1 MTTAVRPTQLVLTLI
16 SLVVTMSC
24 ASPSSSPQKPVA
36 PYGTWSSPLTAARVA
51 AGAIRLDQIQL
62 DGEDVYWI
70 EGRASEG
77 GRNVIVRRTPD
88 GVTSDVTPPA
98 FNVRTRVH
106 EYGGAA
112 YAIDRGV
119 VYFANFADQRLYR
132 QPLGAP
138 PVAITTEGY
147 YFADC
152 HVDATGGRLLCV
164 REDHTK
170 DGEPTAA
177 IVSVGLQGA
186 PPSRPAAASARQ
198 AGRVL
203 VTGADFYSDPIISP
217 AGKSLAW
224 LQWNHPNMP
233 WDGTELWTA
242 ALEADGTLGPKE
254 KVAGSVDESIFQPE
268 WSPDGVLHFVSDRTG
283 WWNLYRRQAPTSRE
297 RFVEA
302 GPVIE
307 PLRPMSAEFGKPQ
320 WAFSMVT
327 YAFASPTRIV
337 ATYSEAGRWK
347 MALIES
353 EERRFEPVALNL
365 EPLQSIRANART
377 VYFVG
382 ASPTEPPAIVK
393 MTIGAMETEV
403 LRSSSS
409 ERIAPEW
416 ISVPEAVTF
425 RVTPEFQ
432 GPGPSASAPPSSP
445 GELRRDGPLPEPRDV
460 HAFYY
465 PPKNPNV
472 VAPPDEKPPLIVLT
486 HGGPTAAAEDALDLR
501 VQFWTSR
508 GFAILDVNYSG
519 STGYGR
525 EYRDRLKGQWG
536 IADVEDAVGAAQ
548 AMVAQ
553 GKADANRLIIRGG
566 SAGGYTTLAALTF
579 HRTFKAGAS
588 YYGISDIEV
597 LARDTH
603 KFESRYLDSLI
614 GPYPSAKDRYLKRS
628 PIHFTDRL
636 SCPLIL
642 FQGLDD
648 KVVPPNQSAMMAE
661 AVRKK
666 GLPVAYVTFEGE
678 QHGFRKAENIA
689 RALEGEL
696 YFYGEVFRFTIADTV
711 EPVKIDNPY
720 R

>member
-1 MTTAVRPTQLVLTLI
+1 MA
-16 SLVVTMSC
+16 C
-24 ASPSSSPQKPVA
+24 APPPSSPQKAVA
-36 PYGTWSSPLTAARVA
+36 PHGTWASPLTAARVA
-51 AGAIRLDQIQL
+51 AGAVRLDQIHL
-62 DGEDVYWI
+62 DGDDVYWV

-77 GRNVIVRRTPD
+77 GRSVIVRRTPD
-88 GVTSDVTPPA
+88 GVNSDVTPPT

-119 VYFANFADQRLYR
+119 VYFSNFADQRLYR

-138 PVAITTEGY
+138 PVALTTEGY

-152 HVDATGGRLLCV
+152 HVDATRGRLLCV

-170 DGEPTAA
+170 DGEPTSA
-177 IVSVGLQGA
+177 IVAVGLEGGKGA
-186 PPSRPAAASARQ
+186 RSAKGAKGAGAKSAGGASVQ
-198 AGRVL
+198 VL
-203 VTGADFYSDPIISP
+203 VSGADFYSDPIISP
-217 AGKSLAW
+217 DGRSLAW

-254 KVAGSVDESIFQPE
+254 IVAGSDDESIFQPE

-283 WWNLYRRQAPTSRE
+283 WWNLYRRRGPTSRE
-297 RFVEA
+297 GSVAA

-353 EERRFEPVALNL
+353 EERRFEPVALSL
-365 EPLQSIRANART
+365 EPLQSIRANARA

-382 ASPTEPPAIVK
+382 ASPTEAPAVVK

-432 GPGPSASAPPSSP
+432 GPGPSASASSNSP
-445 GELRRDGPLPEPRDV
+445 GELRRDRLLPEPRDV

-472 VAPPDEKPPLIVLT
+472 VAPAGEKPPLIVLT
-486 HGGPTAAAEDALDLR
+486 HGGPTSATEDTFDPR

-525 EYRDRLKGQWG
+525 AYRDRLKGQWG
-536 IADVEDAVGAAQ
+536 IADVEDAVGGAQ

-553 GKADANRLIIRGG
+553 GKADPNRLIIRGG

-597 LARDTH
+597 LAHDTH
-603 KFESRYLDSLI
+603 KFESRYLESLI
-614 GPYPSAKDRYLKRS
+614 GPYPAAKDLYMQRS

-642 FQGLDD
+642 FQGLED

-666 GLPVAYVTFEGE
+666 GLPVAYVTFDGE

-689 RALEGEL
+689 RALEAEL
-696 YFYGEVFRFTIADTV
+696 YFYGEVFRFKIADAI